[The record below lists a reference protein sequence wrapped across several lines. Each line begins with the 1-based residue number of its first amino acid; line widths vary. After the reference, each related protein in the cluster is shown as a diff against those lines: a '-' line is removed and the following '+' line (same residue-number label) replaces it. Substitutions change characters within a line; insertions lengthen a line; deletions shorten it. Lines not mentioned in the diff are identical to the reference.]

1 MRLIYAFQTLS
12 LAQAHIPRPEG
23 GGGGPDNRPLCGSQE
38 REYLEGLRH
47 TPQCSGGGEE
57 RGEEVSPHSAVGAS
71 LGASTW
77 SCGVCVCSEMSH
89 GFKNLSLENNTAI
102 LLETPEP
109 SGILLETPVTPGVL
123 LEAPVTS
130 GKLLET
136 PEPSGILLETPVTS
150 GILLETPVTSGIL
163 LEPPVTSGILLE
175 TPVTSGILSHVWISR

>member
-12 LAQAHIPRPEG
+12 LVQAHIPRPEG
-23 GGGGPDNRPLCGSQE
+23 GWGGAGQSASLWEPGE
-38 REYLEGLRH
+38 RVPGRTQTYTSVFWRR
-47 TPQCSGGGEE
+47 
-57 RGEEVSPHSAVGAS
+57 RGERREGVSLHSDVGAS

-89 GFKNLSLENNTAI
+89 GFKNLSIENNTAI

-136 PEPSGILLETPVTS
+136 PVTS
-150 GILLETPVTSGIL
+150 GILLETPVIWNTFPCLDIK
-163 LEPPVTSGILLE
+163 
-175 TPVTSGILSHVWISR
+175 ISEAGKNNL